1 MEEGHDVGGVWSAS
15 VFCWRAECDRGGL
28 VWQIEADFGNESIVL
43 SWVNWLRF

>member
-15 VFCWRAECDRGGL
+15 MLCWATECNIGGL